1 MSVSTC
7 LMVFTHELTFMYIHN
22 STEENEKVVNL
33 KDGNQFQVY
42 LYSINQFLIFGSW
55 KAINLSTL
63 NFYEWFIKMIL
74 TK

>member
-42 LYSINQFLIFGSW
+42 LYSINQFLIFGS
-55 KAINLSTL
+55 
-63 NFYEWFIKMIL
+63 
-74 TK
+74 